1 MESGNESAIE
11 KVNKI
16 EEFDCWGV
24 PDIAEFAKG
33 LTSTE
38 IRVIDELLTH
48 DPKEKWSVVAERIGI
63 GERRLRQI
71 RIKEIVQDIVFRI
84 RLEAMK
90 GDLAEVYTVL
100 TEKALTG
107 DIAAIKL
114 YLEHVAN
121 VEAYYKILKT
131 QFDDFGKHVLTAL
144 ELIPTEQRLI
154 ILKKMQDL
162 IDTYNK

>member
-11 KVNKI
+11 KVNKS
-16 EEFDCWGV
+16 EEFDCWGM
-24 PDIAEFAKG
+24 PDIAEFAKE

-38 IRVIDELLTH
+38 IHVIDELLTH

-71 RIKEIVQDIVFRI
+71 RQNKNVQDIVLHL

-90 GDLAEVYTVL
+90 GDLAEVYAVL
-100 TEKALTG
+100 STKAISG

-114 YLEHVAN
+114 FLEHVAN
-121 VEAYYKILKT
+121 VDSYYTLMKK
-131 QFDDFGKHVLTAL
+131 QNEDFVKHVMTAL
-144 ELIPTEQRLI
+144 EQIPAEQRLI

-162 IDTYNK
+162 AATFNK